1 MLIVR
6 TGRFGAGDESSL
18 VVSSLVVSVVPAVDG
33 SSLVV
38 SSLIVSSLVVSSL
51 VVSVVPAVDG
61 LSFVEV
67 RGRGFAAIQIL
78 QKKRKR
84 NRNVST
90 SQYKPQRTITNQ
102 VTTNIRTHQLFFR
115 LRPCRHQIGRTS
127 LARV

>member
-1 MLIVR
+1 MLIVL
-6 TGRFGAGDESSL
+6 TDRFGAGDE
-18 VVSSLVVSVVPAVDG
+18 
-33 SSLVV
+33 
-38 SSLIVSSLVVSSL
+38 SSLVVSSL

-90 SQYKPQRTITNQ
+90 SQYKPQRTITK
-102 VTTNIRTHQLFFR
+102 TK
-115 LRPCRHQIGRTS
+115 
-127 LARV
+127 